1 MPRHPLPVLLASVTL
16 LCATLSM
23 LTFSGCEEPA
33 LLAPRVR
40 ERSRLSIVQERAG
53 ERRIEGIGPI
63 RGFGKSRD
71 TTFIHCLELIL
82 EAMGRRIGYDELM
95 GISGMAF
102 RTQFRV
108 NRWDVGNPD
117 PLVGN
122 SCLGVLFPSIGV
134 DYEILVVR
142 RDELAEVAALRRKI
156 NESIDR
162 GAPVLAANIMPPEDW
177 GIITGY
183 RPAYKW
189 LCRSYNG
196 GALRVDR
203 PAKGWPTAVVLLKA
217 RRPMPPL
224 RKTHVASI
232 ARAVDLFEQRRK
244 GNYALG
250 AKAFDF
256 WCQSLRGAQDRRY
269 IHANVWTYI
278 GLMDARAAAVRYLR
292 SIAKEF
298 GSRERFILQ
307 AADRYDAEVR
317 LLREGYRYVP
327 SEQAFRDSVPPAE
340 MRQRQIAVL
349 LKAKDLEQQAINA
362 LRQAK

>member
-1 MPRHPLPVLLASVTL
+1 MVV
-16 LCATLSM
+16 
-23 LTFSGCEEPA
+23 EEGP
-33 LLAPRVR
+33 
-40 ERSRLSIVQERAG
+40 G

-102 RTQFRV
+102 RTQFCA

-117 PLVGN
+117 PLVGD
-122 SCLGVLFPSIGV
+122 SCLDVLFPAIGMN
-134 DYEILVVR
+134 YEVWVVR
-142 RDELAEVAALRRKI
+142 RDELAEVALLRRKI

-162 GAPVLAANIMPPEDW
+162 GAPVLAANIIPPEDW

-183 RPAYKW
+183 RPAYQW

-196 GALRVDR
+196 GAHRVDR
-203 PAKGWPTAVVLLKA
+203 PAKAWPTGVVLLKA
-217 RRPMPPL
+217 RRAMPSL
-224 RKTHVASI
+224 KKTHIASI

-250 AKAFDF
+250 ASAFDF
-256 WCQSLRGAQDRRY
+256 WCQSLRGASDRKY

-298 GSRERFILQ
+298 GARERFILQ
-307 AADRYDAEVR
+307 AANRYDAEVR
-317 LLREGYRYVP
+317 VLREGYRYVP
-327 SEQAFRDSVPPAE
+327 SERAFRDSLPPAE
-340 MRQRQIAVL
+340 MRTRQIGVL
-349 LKAKDLEQQAINA
+349 LKAKELEQEAINA
-362 LRQAK
+362 LRHAK